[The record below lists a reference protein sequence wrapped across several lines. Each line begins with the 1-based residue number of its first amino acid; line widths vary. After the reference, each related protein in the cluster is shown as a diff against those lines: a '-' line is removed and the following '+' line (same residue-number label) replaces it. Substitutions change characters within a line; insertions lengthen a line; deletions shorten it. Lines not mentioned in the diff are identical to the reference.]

1 MTVASRRLARRC
13 RERFAANPNLLP
25 YPAPRAGSATVKG
38 TDVATQA
45 QLEKVDA
52 AK

>member
-1 MTVASRRLARRC
+1 MTIASRRLARRC
-13 RERFAANPNLLP
+13 RERFAQDRTLLP
-25 YPAPRAGSATVKG
+25 SPAPPPATATVKG
-38 TDVATQA
+38 TGTATEA